1 MNVITL
7 AAEVTLEQ
15 KVDFLGNLLEQ
26 IKALTEQADF
36 IKDQLKDSATTAGND
51 VRVSGLVYNSLVYAA
66 TKKSTD
72 KKIFEA
78 GLRAAGID
86 PTVVAACEAAAKKE
100 STYFAVKTE
109 RN

>member
-1 MNVITL
+1 
-7 AAEVTLEQ
+7 
-15 KVDFLGNLLEQ
+15 
-26 IKALTEQADF
+26 
-36 IKDQLKDSATTAGND
+36 
-51 VRVSGLVYNSLVYAA
+51 VYAA

-86 PTVVAACEAAAKKE
+86 PTVVAACEVAAKKE